1 MQAQS
6 SIHHNHFSLKL
17 FHPYNKFITG
27 CVFSIS
33 LNPLVSFA
41 GLFSATFYHCV
52 FSNVS
57 SNCLHEKMHN
67 RTGCIFFTFL
77 HCVFSNGPSKH
88 LDQSMHSRIGCIC
101 LSFLHCVFSNVSS
114 NRLREKMHNHTGYIC
129 STFLR
134 CVPSDFS
141 PGHSLFHS
149 ENLLYRHCSQWTQNI
164 AVSYTHLTLPTIY
177 SV

>member
-41 GLFSATFYHCV
+41 GLFSATFYHRV

-57 SNCLHEKMHN
+57 SNGLPEMMHSHI
-67 RTGCIFFTFL
+67 GYIYLVFL
-77 HCVFSNGPSKH
+77 HCVFSYVYSNN
-88 LDQSMHSRIGCIC
+88 LDQSMHSHTGSICLTFLHCAFSNVSSDHLPRRMYSHIGCIC
-101 LSFLHCVFSNVSS
+101 L
-114 NRLREKMHNHTGYIC
+114 TGI
-129 STFLR
+129 
-134 CVPSDFS
+134 V
-141 PGHSLFHS
+141 SLF
-149 ENLLYRHCSQWTQNI
+149 LQNFR
-164 AVSYTHLTLPTIY
+164 TL
-177 SV
+177 